1 MNVTA
6 STVAWVRR
14 AKPLLG
20 TIVEVGALG
29 QHARVEDA
37 VRGAFEAVADIQA
50 QLSRFEPASDIT
62 RFHATPSGTSI
73 AIGKHAGT
81 VLMAA
86 QTLRDASGGIFDITL
101 GTAPGGWHCEG
112 SQLHKLGD
120 NVRLDLGGIAKGYA
134 VDHAVDALMSSGC
147 EAGWVNAGGDVRV
160 FGDTDLPLS
169 LRDEHAGGVRQFAK
183 LRDGAFATSHFDRGS
198 RSHAF
203 APIPVK
209 AHASVAAP
217 LCLWADAL
225 TKVVAISG
233 NTAHPLLARYGAQ
246 AWLH

>member
-86 QTLRDASGGIFDITL
+86 QTLRT
-101 GTAPGGWHCEG
+101 
-112 SQLHKLGD
+112 
-120 NVRLDLGGIAKGYA
+120 R
-134 VDHAVDALMSSGC
+134 
-147 EAGWVNAGGDVRV
+147 
-160 FGDTDLPLS
+160 
-169 LRDEHAGGVRQFAK
+169 
-183 LRDGAFATSHFDRGS
+183 
-198 RSHAF
+198 
-203 APIPVK
+203 
-209 AHASVAAP
+209 
-217 LCLWADAL
+217 
-225 TKVVAISG
+225 
-233 NTAHPLLARYGAQ
+233 
-246 AWLH
+246 